1 MLLIITNDNQK
12 KLYPMVI
19 YQYAQ
24 RLHKTLVEAT
34 QQCASIILADSLVC
48 IFQMMYLCSV

>member
-19 YQYAQ
+19 YQYTR
-24 RLHKTLVEAT
+24 RLHKTLIEAT
-34 QQCASIILADSLVC
+34 QQLFLLILLSA
-48 IFQMMYLCSV
+48 FPK